1 MHVSR
6 ALMRSESMDYDT
18 HNRAEALAI
27 ALSIIYCLA
36 VLIWNLA

>member
-1 MHVSR
+1 MN
-6 ALMRSESMDYDT
+6 YDT

-27 ALSIIYCLA
+27 TLGIIYCLA